1 MNIRLWPKEKAGKYA
16 SCFTLLFIVMMILK
30 FFTYSIPFPTP
41 AIAGLGVIGFV
52 LGTISLIKNKDRSL
66 LTLLSVILGLLVVLW
81 IAAEI
86 LFPH

>member
-1 MNIRLWPKEKAGKYA
+1 MNIQLWPKEKEGKYA
-16 SCFTLLFIVMMILK
+16 SCFALLFIVMMILK

-52 LGTISLIKNKDRSL
+52 LGTISMIKNKDRSL
-66 LTLLSVILGLLVVLW
+66 LTLLSVILGLVVVLW

>member
-1 MNIRLWPKEKAGKYA
+1 MNIRLWPKAKAGKYA
-16 SCFTLLFIVMMILK
+16 SCFILLFIVMMILK

-52 LGTISLIKNKDRSL
+52 LGITSMIINKDRSL

>member
-1 MNIRLWPKEKAGKYA
+1 MKIQVISKTKAGKSA
-16 SCFTLLFIVMMILK
+16 AFLTLLFIVLIILK
-30 FFTYSIPFPTP
+30 FFTYSIPLPTP
-41 AIAGLGVIGFV
+41 VIAGLGVIGFI
-52 LGTISLIKNKDRSL
+52 LGTISMIKSKDRSL

>member
-1 MNIRLWPKEKAGKYA
+1 MNIRLWPKAKAGKYS

-30 FFTYSIPFPTP
+30 FFTYSIPFPAP
-41 AIAGLGVIGFV
+41 AIAGLGVIGFF
-52 LGTISLIKNKDRSL
+52 LGTTSMIKNKDRSL